1 MRKLFYLLIAALALV
16 ACGDGNEPTVDA
28 NGALQGKFSV
38 SADKQIRFSQGN
50 LQYRAS
56 DQLWRFAESQLDFLG
71 KGNENISDT
80 NDGFIDL
87 FGWGTGENP
96 TNTSTTTGYG
106 TFTDWGT
113 NAISNGGNH
122 ANLWRTL
129 TREEWLFILHGRTNA
144 DKLVALATVNS
155 QRGLILLPDN
165 WNLPQGLTLYS
176 VTEKGFSWNATSER
190 YEIDDDV
197 NHFKENIYT
206 RDEWEK
212 LEAAGAVYL
221 PIAGGRYETTVGEIG
236 NQGIYW
242 SATPVGT
249 LEAATF
255 TANMKMVWITKNNRF
270 FGYSVRLVQDVKA
283 ID

>member
-1 MRKLFYLLIAALALV
+1 MRKFFYLLIAALALA
-16 ACGDGNEPTVDA
+16 ACNENEPTVD
-28 NGALQGKFSV
+28 NTGALKGKFSV

-129 TREEWLFILHGRTNA
+129 TREEWLFILHGRPNA

-165 WNLPQGLTLYS
+165 WNLPKGLTLFS
-176 VTEKGFSWNATSER
+176 VTEKGFSWNSAREN
-190 YEIDDDV
+190 YEINDDV

-212 LEAAGAVYL
+212 LEAAGAVYF
-221 PIAGGRYETTVGEIG
+221 PIAGGRSETTVGEIG
-236 NQGIYW
+236 NEGLYW
-242 SATPVGT
+242 SATSAGAQK
-249 LEAATF
+249 AALF
-255 TANMKMVWITKNNRF
+255 AVSINYVWITDNNRY
-270 FGYSVRLVQDVKA
+270 FGYSVRLVRDEKA

>member
-1 MRKLFYLLIAALALV
+1 MRKFFYLLIAALALA
-16 ACGDGNEPTVDA
+16 ACNENEPTVD
-28 NGALQGKFSV
+28 NTGALKGKFSV

-80 NDGFIDL
+80 YDGFIDL

-96 TNTSTTTGYG
+96 TKTSTTNAGYG

-129 TREEWLFILHGRTNA
+129 TREEWLFILHGRPNA

-165 WNLPQGLTLYS
+165 WNLPKGLTLFS
-176 VTEKGFSWNATSER
+176 VTEKGFSWDSANER
-190 YEIDDDV
+190 YEINDDV

-212 LEAAGAVYL
+212 LEAAGAVYF

-236 NQGIYW
+236 NQGLYW
-242 SATPVGT
+242 SATSADAQKAVMF
-249 LEAATF
+249 AVSIK
-255 TANMKMVWITKNNRF
+255 NVWITDNNRF
-270 FGYSVRLVQDVKA
+270 FGYSVRLVYDVKA